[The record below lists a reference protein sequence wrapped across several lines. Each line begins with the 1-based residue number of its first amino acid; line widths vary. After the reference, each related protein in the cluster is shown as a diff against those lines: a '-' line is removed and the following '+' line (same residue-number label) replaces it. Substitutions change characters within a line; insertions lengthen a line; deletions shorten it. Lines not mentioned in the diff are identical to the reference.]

1 MVVQRDGSQHG
12 YIDPVFV
19 AIFNHGGQ
27 FGVQGM
33 DAFYHQDGV
42 FLHLQFLPF
51 ENAAA
56 CFKIEARHFD
66 LFA

>member
-33 DAFYHQDGV
+33 DAFYHQEDV
-42 FLHLQFLPF
+42 YKRQDMVLLQRSS
-51 ENAAA
+51 ETGR
-56 CFKIEARHFD
+56 EARR
-66 LFA
+66 